1 MEFGLKPNVFFNW
14 VYLNKWN
21 QQWHKAS
28 ETLRKSFVAPTGLKN
43 RAGEFQG
50 SDVPGEIIAMHFQNV
65 QWKQHH
71 VTLSQSNQ
79 YVSMIYIYIS
89 NLGLDW
95 RSKNLF
101 ENTKKHEKTMPWFRS
116 QSDWLGSCHVWTLAG
131 CCMWRKELGWRT
143 FASRFHLFENFI
155 FVARPLLEQRSM
167 SPGTFAVVFGAFGL
181 PSHVFEVIRPHSTF
195 PRC

>member
-1 MEFGLKPNVFFNW
+1 METTPC
-14 VYLNKWN
+14 Y
-21 QQWHKAS
+21 
-28 ETLRKSFVAPTGLKN
+28 TLTIKSICIN
-43 RAGEFQG
+43 
-50 SDVPGEIIAMHFQNV
+50 D
-65 QWKQHH
+65 
-71 VTLSQSNQ
+71 
-79 YVSMIYIYIS
+79 IYIYIS

-101 ENTKKHEKTMPWFRS
+101 ENTKKHEKTMPLVF

-195 PRC
+195 STLLTM

>member
-1 MEFGLKPNVFFNW
+1 M
-14 VYLNKWN
+14 
-21 QQWHKAS
+21 
-28 ETLRKSFVAPTGLKN
+28 APTGLKN

-101 ENTKKHEKTMPWFRS
+101 ENTKKHEKTMPWF

-195 PRC
+195 SRC